1 MNQLKRLI
9 ITYRTG
15 YKSSAY
21 TVLWQTAL
29 VYVANS
35 VLRSAD
41 ESETGLFYFLLC
53 LYGYEGLRSSWRMSE
68 AIVEGLLSMKV
79 VYGGMSSSVARR
91 IMKDVRKRGAST
103 EMASIRATFMVDLDL
118 SLSEPTLA
126 TAEALASTFD
136 DNATIK
142 DLTTIFD
149 ASEGA

>member
-1 MNQLKRLI
+1 
-9 ITYRTG
+9 
-15 YKSSAY
+15 
-21 TVLWQTAL
+21 
-29 VYVANS
+29 
-35 VLRSAD
+35 
-41 ESETGLFYFLLC
+41 
-53 LYGYEGLRSSWRMSE
+53 MSE